1 MAVLLYLDRVC
12 ISVAAPLMA
21 EEYCLNKHQVGL
33 IFGVFFFSYA
43 LAQVPAGWLGD
54 RLGPRLMLTG
64 SVLAWS
70 LCTGMT
76 GLMPGLAALVA
87 ARLLFGISQAGAYPI
102 AARINSLWM
111 PFHRRAFGSSM
122 VALGGRLG
130 GALAPIITVLLIE
143 LFGGW
148 RPVFWYYALLG
159 VGWSILFW
167 HGFRATPAD
176 HPACNDAEAH
186 LIESSRP
193 ATASSPHGSA
203 RSFPVVAA
211 LSSLSLWMQCLMQLA
226 TNVAWIFLITWLP
239 FYFIQTFHT
248 EPEEAGLL
256 SGIPLLGGVAGCFLG
271 GIAADLLT
279 RRLGLRWG
287 RSATGIAAK
296 VLATAGL
303 IGAMSAPSAWAAAL
317 WLAFFAFATDLGMG
331 ATWAYFQ
338 DAGGPFVGT
347 LLGWANMFGNLGAF
361 LSPLLVGGLVGPDHD
376 WTAALTL
383 CTAATA
389 LGALCWLGVNAS
401 IPIVPVRA
409 AEPGD

>member
-1 MAVLLYLDRVC
+1 
-12 ISVAAPLMA
+12 
-21 EEYCLNKHQVGL
+21 
-33 IFGVFFFSYA
+33 
-43 LAQVPAGWLGD
+43 
-54 RLGPRLMLTG
+54 
-64 SVLAWS
+64 
-70 LCTGMT
+70 
-76 GLMPGLAALVA
+76 MPGLAALVA